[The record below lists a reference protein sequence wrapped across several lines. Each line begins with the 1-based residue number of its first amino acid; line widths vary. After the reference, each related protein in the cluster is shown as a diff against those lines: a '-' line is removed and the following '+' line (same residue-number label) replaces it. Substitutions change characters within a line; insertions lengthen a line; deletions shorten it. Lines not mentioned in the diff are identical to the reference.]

1 MLTIRLS
8 RVGKPK
14 QPTYRLVVVPKTSD
28 PWGRSLEILGHYN
41 PRTKAATLK
50 VERIKYWLSKGAA
63 ASATVYNLL
72 VNQKIIEGKKTSPVS
87 ISQKRRAKMAEKAKS
102 ASVAAPAPALAPA
115 A

>member
-1 MLTIRLS
+1 MLSIRLS

-50 VERIKYWLSKGAA
+50 VERIKYWLAQGAT
-63 ASATVYNLL
+63 ASTTVHNLL
-72 VNQKIIEGKKTSPVS
+72 VNQKIIEGKKISPVS
-87 ISQKRRAKMAEKAKS
+87 ISDKRRVKLAEKAK
-102 ASVAAPAPALAPA
+102 AGTRG
-115 A
+115 